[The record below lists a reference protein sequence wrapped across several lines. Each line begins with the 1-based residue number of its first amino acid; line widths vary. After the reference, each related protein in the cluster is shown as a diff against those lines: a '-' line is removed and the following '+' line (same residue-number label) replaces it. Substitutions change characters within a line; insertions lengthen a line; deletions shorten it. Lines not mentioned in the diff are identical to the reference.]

1 MLKVLDVF
9 AGAGGFSLGFK
20 LAGNIIIGA
29 IEEDQWAAETFA
41 YNHKDAKVLIGDIQ
55 NFSDECLISEFKNN
69 LPDIILGG
77 PPCQGYSRCRKNTG
91 DPKDPR
97 NSLFQEF
104 IRVGNLFR
112 PKLLIME
119 NVPEIIKAKTILGE
133 PVIEIIKSE
142 LEQLGY
148 HVYINILEAFRYGI
162 PQIRRRLFVIASRY
176 QITKPFPDATHYF
189 IDSEQL
195 EIFDLQLKICPTL
208 WDAISDL
215 PDINAREGK
224 EEMQYDKEPINE
236 YQHKMRLGS
245 QKVYNHVAMKHS
257 KRTIERFKLMSWGDS
272 LADVPEYL
280 KPYKR
285 SSNGILSETVYA
297 QNSRRLHPHKLCHT
311 IPASFYANFVHPY
324 KNRNFTAR
332 EGARIQSFPDWFIFQ
347 GKPTVVSHKLLQRE
361 GRADEKHLC
370 QYNQIGNAVPP
381 LLVKSIAENLMR
393 EIQQIC

>member
-1 MLKVLDVF
+1 LLKVLDLF

-41 YNHKDAKVLIGDIQ
+41 YNHKDAKVLVGDIQ
-55 NFSDECLISEFKNN
+55 NFSDEYLIGEFEKN
-69 LPDIILGG
+69 LPDVILGG
-77 PPCQGYSRCRKNTG
+77 PPCQGYSICRKNSG

-97 NSLFQEF
+97 NSLFLEF
-104 IRVGNLFR
+104 IRVGNLFK
-112 PKLLIME
+112 PELLIME
-119 NVPEIIKAKTILGE
+119 NVPELIKAKTILGE
-133 PVIEIIKSE
+133 PVIEIIKVE
-142 LEQLGY
+142 LERIGY

-162 PQIRRRLFVIASRY
+162 PQIRRRLFIIASRY
-176 QITKPFPDATHYF
+176 PMKRPFPEATHYF
-189 IDSEQL
+189 PDSEQL
-195 EIFDLQLKICPTL
+195 QIFDSTLKLCPTL

-224 EEMQYDKEPINE
+224 EEMKYDREPINE
-236 YQHKMRLGS
+236 YQHQIRLGS

-257 KRTIERFKLMSWGDS
+257 RRTIERFELMSWGDS
-272 LADVPEYL
+272 LADVPYHL
-280 KPYKR
+280 RPYKR
-285 SSNGILSETVYA
+285 SSNGIISERVYD

-332 EGARIQSFPDWFIFQ
+332 EGARIQSFPDWFVFK

-361 GRADEKHLC
+361 GRTDEKHLC

-381 LLVKSIAENLMR
+381 LLGKLIAEN
-393 EIQQIC
+393 IQK